1 MDQHRRLVRKHLAT
15 YPRVLDRDTGVAI
28 GRLADL
34 SVRGI
39 MVVGEEPI
47 ELGVDFSLAL
57 ELPEPIEGRPT
68 IELEARSLW
77 SRPAPN
83 PKLKET
89 GFEITQSTDQ
99 GGRMI
104 SRLIMSL
111 GLTE

>member
-47 ELGVDFSLAL
+47 ELVVDFSLAL
-57 ELPEPIEGRPT
+57 
-68 IELEARSLW
+68 
-77 SRPAPN
+77 
-83 PKLKET
+83 
-89 GFEITQSTDQ
+89 
-99 GGRMI
+99 
-104 SRLIMSL
+104 
-111 GLTE
+111 